1 MTAFCVMSTIR
12 AIRTS
17 SPTPTIRPS
26 TIASLRSGEYKIV
39 PSAASNAS
47 GCSTASDLCRAD
59 DARAALREGGGA
71 IAAAAAG
78 AGSDLSGGVCS
89 CLADA
94 LATGSCRVGGGAV
107 RIAGNSARAAV
118 GVGGVMM
125 GEFFAMVADAGCG
138 ATTAGFGGVAD
149 GCDCGLDGLFA
160 AALAGAV
167 GAEGSIADGGAPCGL
182 FAATCGGAAAGGL
195 LGVAAVPRPRALA
208 VADAG
213 VVFAGRRV
221 ATAGAVD

>member
-1 MTAFCVMSTIR
+1 VTAVGVMSTIR
-12 AIRTS
+12 APRTS

-89 CLADA
+89 CLAAA
-94 LATGSCRVGGGAV
+94 LVTGSCRVGGGAGRGGGAVAGAIGRADGSDRVAGGGAV
-107 RIAGNSARAAV
+107 RIAGDSARAADGAVRAAGAPACTV
-118 GVGGVMM
+118 GVCGRGCSAWGAASARVLWGGA
-125 GEFFAMVADAGCG
+125 EDRAGG
-138 ATTAGFGGVAD
+138 D
-149 GCDCGLDGLFA
+149 A
-160 AALAGAV
+160 AADRGA
-167 GAEGSIADGGAPCGL
+167 S
-182 FAATCGGAAAGGL
+182 
-195 LGVAAVPRPRALA
+195 
-208 VADAG
+208 
-213 VVFAGRRV
+213 
-221 ATAGAVD
+221 